1 MLFFRALPHVL
12 APNWSDM
19 DLLNARARP
28 RVSFAAIFVVLLAG
42 CGGGDDGDGT
52 AAGTSPSTSSPSPGS
67 TANTAPT
74 VTGQPG
80 SSILAGQSY
89 SFQPSASDADGDS
102 LTFTATNLP
111 SWASFSSTSGRLSG
125 TPGAGDV
132 GTYSGITI
140 TVSDGKAT
148 ASVGPFTITVAAVGT
163 GSATLSWTPPT
174 QNSDGSTLTNL
185 AGYTIR
191 YGMGADAL
199 DQSIEVENS
208 SVNTYIVENL
218 TAGTWYFAVV
228 AVNEAGL
235 ASSPS
240 NIASKKIG

>member
-1 MLFFRALPHVL
+1 
-12 APNWSDM
+12 M
-19 DLLNARARP
+19 DLSNARARP
-28 RVSFAAIFVVLLAG
+28 RVAFAAIFIVLLAG
-42 CGGGDDGDGT
+42 CGGGGGGGT
-52 AAGTSPSTSSPSPGS
+52 ASSSTSSPSPGS

-80 SSILAGQSY
+80 SSVLAGQSY
-89 SFQPSASDADGDS
+89 TFQPSASDANGDS
-102 LTFTATNLP
+102 LSFTATNLP
-111 SWASFSSTSGRLSG
+111 PWASFSSSNGRLSG

-174 QNSDGSTLTNL
+174 QNSDGSVLTNL
-185 AGYTIR
+185 AGYKIL

-208 SVNTYIVENL
+208 SVNTYVVENL
-218 TAGTWYFAVV
+218 TAGMWYFAVV
-228 AVNEAGL
+228 AVNAAGL